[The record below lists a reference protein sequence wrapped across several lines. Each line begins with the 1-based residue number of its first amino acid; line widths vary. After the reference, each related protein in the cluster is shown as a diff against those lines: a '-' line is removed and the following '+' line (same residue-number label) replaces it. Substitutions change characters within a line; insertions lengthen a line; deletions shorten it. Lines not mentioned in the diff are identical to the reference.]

1 MSTLSKHVPDRGLL
15 GFEDELLSLTSYVIM
30 GKLLGFP
37 TAEQRARQGK
47 APGEVIRRELG
58 GENSSDLQQIK
69 QNKSKVRRNL
79 ARCVNSDD
87 AYSFSKV

>member
-1 MSTLSKHVPDRGLL
+1 M
-15 GFEDELLSLTSYVIM
+15 IM

-37 TAEQRARQGK
+37 TAEPRARQGK
-47 APGEVIRRELG
+47 APGEVIRCELG
-58 GENSSDLQQIK
+58 GENPSDLQQIK
-69 QNKSKVRRNL
+69 PNKSKDHRNL